1 MSMHAQRTTLARAFT
16 LMELMVVIGIIM
28 IMTAISIPAISK
40 FMDGQ
45 KLQQSGRIMQSAFNE
60 CRRAAITQRARNVL
74 VFFREEDPGRPGFYR
89 WGVRRYRERVG
100 YDGEAQYLLAGAQFE
115 LETGTTT
122 GGGPPGPPVVGRM
135 VGLPIPV
142 FDGMPPESGALADAL
157 FGVQRRPTQPP
168 PGTTSWLW
176 VEFLR
181 DGTIS
186 TNGNDNIPTTEGF
199 YDPNIPLEF
208 TPSDFDN
215 LMTDTRK
222 QFDFVIRESG
232 DQQADKRA
240 FMNIDPNTGR
250 LNYRVHQINAE

>member
-1 MSMHAQRTTLARAFT
+1 MSLQRTRPLRAFT

-74 VFFREEDPGRPGFYR
+74 VFFREEDPGRPGFFR
-89 WGVRRYRERVG
+89 WGTRRYRERVG

-115 LETGTTT
+115 LQGGTSTGSA
-122 GGGPPGPPVVGRM
+122 PPGITPIVGRLA
-135 VGLPIPV
+135 GLPIPV
-142 FDGMPPESGALADAL
+142 FDGMPPEDDTAL
-157 FGVQRRPTQPP
+157 FGTERRPTQPP

-181 DGTIS
+181 DGTIG
-186 TNGNDNIPTTEGF
+186 TNGLDNIPTTEGF
-199 YDPNIPLEF
+199 YDLNSPLEF
-208 TPSDFDN
+208 TPADFDS
-215 LMTDTRK
+215 LMTDTRL
-222 QFDFVIRESG
+222 QFDLVLRESG
-232 DQQADKRA
+232 DHQVDKRA

-250 LNYRVHQINAE
+250 LNFRVHQINAE